1 MEIDASSTAEGR
13 ASQVSQVE
21 QEEFALHL
29 LIIMFPGHDPYS
41 EDTGAGSGQDA
52 STMPLDHITPDL
64 PGCTRID
71 HFRENKLLF
80 VRAAEEL
87 LRGTY
92 RSRPLYETHVDQ
104 PRAAQGTSPKHS
116 SHIQSLLD
124 LRVLERWDVDDHVYC
139 GTYFAVEEGITATAR
154 PIFNGSFLPV
164 PSVCPPVDLLP
175 V

>member
-1 MEIDASSTAEGR
+1 MILIQKIPEPV
-13 ASQVSQVE
+13 QVRMHPPCYLITSHRISRV
-21 QEEFALHL
+21 ALA
-29 LIIMFPGHDPYS
+29 LI
-41 EDTGAGSGQDA
+41 TSGK
-52 STMPLDHITPDL
+52 T
-64 PGCTRID
+64 
-71 HFRENKLLF
+71 N

-87 LRGTY
+87 LRRTY

-104 PRAAQGTSPKHS
+104 PRAAQWTSPKYS

-139 GTYFAVEEGITATAR
+139 GTYFVEEGITGTAR
-154 PIFNGSFLPV
+154 PIFNGFFLPV